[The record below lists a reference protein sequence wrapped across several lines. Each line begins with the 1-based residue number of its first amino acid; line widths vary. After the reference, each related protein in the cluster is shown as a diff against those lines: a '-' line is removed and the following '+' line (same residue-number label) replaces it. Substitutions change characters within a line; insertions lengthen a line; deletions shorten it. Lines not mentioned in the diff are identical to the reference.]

1 MERFSFLKHPVFVI
15 FTSFVLLFSLFKF
28 GPKLPI
34 SVTTQEKG
42 TPMVV
47 SGTGKVTA
55 IPDIATVS
63 LGIEESGYSLKEA
76 QTQVNTKS
84 KSLTSTLK
92 KMGIDEKDIKTTSY
106 NVYPE
111 YDFSEALSFA
121 YESTP
126 QKIKGY
132 RVSTDYT
139 VKVRDFDK
147 INDVL
152 VKATEVGV
160 NSIGGINFEVN
171 EETKKEKLQEARE
184 EAVKEVKEKAQGLAK
199 AAGISLGKVINVSE
213 SQGYSPQPLYAME
226 RIDAAPG
233 VATKPDIQPGET
245 EISVTVSLSYE
256 IR

>member
-1 MERFSFLKHPVFVI
+1 MGKEKIINFAGSVVVF
-15 FTSFVLLFSLFKF
+15 FVLLFVFFKF

-47 SGTGKVTA
+47 SGTGKATA

-63 LGIEESGYSLKEA
+63 LGIEESGYSVKEA

-84 KSLTSTLK
+84 KSLTDTLK
-92 KMGIDEKDIKTTSY
+92 KIGIDEKDIKTTSY

-111 YDFSEALSFA
+111 YD

-132 RVSTDYT
+132 RVSIDYT

-184 EAVKEVKEKAQGLAK
+184 EAVKEAKEKAQGLAK
-199 AAGISLGKVINVSE
+199 AAGISLSKIINISE
-213 SQGYSPQPLYAME
+213 SQGFEPPRPMYDLKTAASPQETA
-226 RIDAAPG
+226 
-233 VATKPDIQPGET
+233 KPDIQPGET
-245 EISVTVSLSYE
+245 EISVSVSLTYE